1 MTLVHT
7 DNEIYIKFK
16 ENRVNVLVIENS
28 KMMGEVVNEL
38 YNQCNGIEGN
48 FIIAENDRLLKFT
61 EKVIFITEPFSISCN
76 SKKILTLLYKE
87 LEDEAK
93 NSMYEETNVLN
104 SEIVK
109 YIENIISKL
118 PYPITF
124 SDDFNIN
131 SIFKLVNV
139 CLDDYCESIC
149 EKIINYIK
157 IVSSLSKINTIIF
170 LNLKS
175 FVTIEE
181 IKEIYKIAFY
191 NKINILLIENY
202 IYDKIEYEDVIVY
215 DKDLCKIMF

>member
-1 MTLVHT
+1 MTLVHS

-93 NSMYEETNVLN
+93 NSMY
-104 SEIVK
+104 
-109 YIENIISKL
+109 
-118 PYPITF
+118 
-124 SDDFNIN
+124 
-131 SIFKLVNV
+131 
-139 CLDDYCESIC
+139 
-149 EKIINYIK
+149 
-157 IVSSLSKINTIIF
+157 
-170 LNLKS
+170 
-175 FVTIEE
+175 
-181 IKEIYKIAFY
+181 
-191 NKINILLIENY
+191 
-202 IYDKIEYEDVIVY
+202 
-215 DKDLCKIMF
+215 